1 MQVVGV
7 FLLAY
12 GCVWSST
19 HRASDVG
26 LYIALQNVPNTLS
39 SELALEDCC
48 APLEVS
54 RCGELTRN
62 EFHDFFSRSVQNH
75 DDLLKVLPDAS
86 VALNYELYVGDLESL
101 T

>member
-1 MQVVGV
+1 MQVVSV
-7 FLLAY
+7 FLLAH

-26 LYIALQNVPNTLS
+26 LDIAVQNGSNSFS
-39 SELALEDCC
+39 SELALKDCC

-54 RCGELTRN
+54 RCGELARN
-62 EFHDFFSRSVQNH
+62 EFHDFFSRAVQNH
-75 DDLLKVLPDAS
+75 DNFLKVLPDAS
-86 VALNYELYVGDLESL
+86 VALNYELHVGDLESL